1 MRLEEGRHS
10 RDLRGARGE
19 GHSRVVAGRRVV
31 DQVGELV
38 RTVAAVMERDS
49 LLGVE
54 GREHRS
60 DPVHAEAVGE
70 ADRSL
75 AEEDSGLVGVEEE
88 HREEHR
94 RVVEGREVAGDSPG
108 EDDPAEEGMRRM
120 EALLQVRIT
129 TSSS

>member
-38 RTVAAVMERDS
+38 RTVAAVMERDN

-54 GREHRS
+54 EREHRS

-75 AEEDSGLVGVEEE
+75 AEEDSGLVGVEG
-88 HREEHR
+88 EHR

-120 EALLQVRIT
+120 EALLQVRIPP
-129 TSSS
+129 SIS

>member
-75 AEEDSGLVGVEEE
+75 AEEDSGLVGVEG
-88 HREEHR
+88 EHR